1 MMKTLT
7 LLQPWATLVA
17 LEAKR
22 IETRSWYTTYRG
34 PLAIHAAKRMP
45 KAAISLCWEAP
56 FRTALETGGYRAGDG
71 PASNPFGLP
80 LGAVIAVAALLDV
93 RSIRLENQPA
103 EPEYSFGDY
112 TPGRFAWILRD
123 VHRLTEPVPARGRL
137 GLWEWT
143 PPDVPVEAGAM
154 VP

>member
-1 MMKTLT
+1 MKTLT

-34 PLAIHAAKRMP
+34 PLAIHAARRMSA
-45 KAAISLCWEAP
+45 AAISLCWEAP

-71 PASNPFGLP
+71 PATNPFGLP
-80 LGAVIAVAALLDV
+80 LGAVIAVVTLLDV
-93 RSIRLENQPA
+93 QSICLENQPA
-103 EPEYSFGDY
+103 EPEFSFGDY
-112 TPGRFAWILRD
+112 TPGRFAWILSD
-123 VHRLTEPVPARGRL
+123 VHRLTAPVPARGRL

-143 PPDVPVEAGAM
+143 PPDLRVEAGAM